1 MIWDTAAELVT
12 YLLLTAHRPSGS
24 MKRLTFDILERATK
38 LQLQTDTELRS
49 IGNSF
54 RYEALAGARTA
65 RLTPDFF
72 ALVVEVARRQL
83 GLSFHFSQVLSGLT
97 LQRGYL
103 GEIQTGEGKTLIA
116 TLPMS
121 LNALAGNGAHLATA
135 NDYLAKR
142 DCEWMRP
149 VYEFLGLTVGAVTG
163 DMSPSQR
170 RAAYDC
176 DVTYG
181 TAREFGFDFLRDR
194 LALRSSGDSPTPLF
208 AEVLNPS
215 SSQHASGNLSGKRKV
230 TVQRGLLP
238 YLLVDEADS
247 LLIDEAR
254 TPLIISSQ
262 ATDSD
267 AVEALF
273 RWCASVAEGFR
284 KPDFIEVDEA
294 SEQREL
300 TPSGLRHLRSLS
312 KPTAIDDVP
321 MSEIAEAVVR
331 SVTVAETLQRDQHYV
346 VRDGQVLIVDEHTGR
361 IAEGR
366 KWRNGIHQAV
376 EAREQLAL
384 TPFTQHAARITTQEL
399 ISKYERFTGMSGT
412 LQTAGFELRRV
423 YGSPVMMVQTNKQSR
438 REYLD
443 DLAFA
448 TSEQRWDALVDDV
461 VKRNSFGRPVLIGTR
476 SIDQSEQLSQR
487 LAAKNIDHQVLNA
500 RNHAREAEIVAD
512 AGRPGCVTVATN
524 MAGRGTDIRLQG
536 DSKERGGLHVV
547 IAELYPSSRIDMQL
561 AGRCAR
567 QGDPGSTQRFM
578 SLEDE
583 IVEEGMGLE
592 DAEQLRRSTTTKQQA
607 TAAIKRILKAQVN
620 VERKHREER
629 AMMLAQMRQQMR
641 QLTQMGLDPYLDG
654 V

>member
-12 YLLLTAHRPSGS
+12 YLFLTSHRPSGS
-24 MKRLTFDILERATK
+24 MKRLTFDILERASK
-38 LQLQTDTELRS
+38 LESQSEAELRS
-49 IGNSF
+49 SANSF
-54 RYEALAGARTA
+54 RYESLAGARPG
-65 RLTPDFF
+65 RLVPDFF
-72 ALVVEVARRQL
+72 ALVIEVARRQL
-83 GLSFHFSQVLSGLT
+83 GLKFHFSQVLSGLT

-116 TLPMS
+116 TLPLA

-149 VYEFLGLTVGAVTG
+149 VYEFLGLSVGAVTG

-170 RAAYDC
+170 RAAYAC

-194 LALRSSGDSPTPLF
+194 LVMRSSGRSATPLF
-208 AEVLNPS
+208 AEFLQPDAVHRESDDAAVRQSL
-215 SSQHASGNLSGKRKV
+215 
-230 TVQRGLLP
+230 TVQRSSLH

-247 LLIDEAR
+247 LLVDEAR
-254 TPLIISSQ
+254 TPLIISAQ
-262 ATDSD
+262 AADVAST
-267 AVEALF
+267 EALF
-273 RWCASVAEGFR
+273 RWCATVANEFR
-284 KPDFIEVDEA
+284 TVEFIERDEA
-294 SEQREL
+294 SGQREL
-300 TPSGLRHLRSLS
+300 APAGLRHLRSLS
-312 KPTAIDDVP
+312 KPSAINSVP
-321 MSEIAEAVVR
+321 MSELAEAVIRAVN
-331 SVTVAETLQRDQHYV
+331 VAETLQRDQHYV

-376 EAREQLAL
+376 EAREQLSL
-384 TPFTQHAARITTQEL
+384 TPFTQHAARITMQEL
-399 ISKYERFTGMSGT
+399 VSRYERFTGMSGT

-423 YGSPVMMVQTNKQSR
+423 YGAPVMIVQTNKPNR
-438 REYLD
+438 REYLED
-443 DLAFA
+443 RVFL
-448 TSEQRWDALVDDV
+448 TSEERWEALVDDV
-461 VKRNSFGRPVLIGTR
+461 VKRHGFLRPVLIGTR
-476 SIDQSEQLSQR
+476 TIEQSEHLSQR
-487 LAAKNIDHQVLNA
+487 LAAKGLEHQVLNA
-500 RNHAREAEIVAD
+500 RNHAREAEIIAD
-512 AGRPGCVTVATN
+512 AGRPGCITVATN

-536 DSKERGGLHVV
+536 DSAERGGLHVI

-583 IVEEGMGLE
+583 IITEGMGPE
-592 DAEQLRRSTTTKQQA
+592 GAERLRRETTEERLPSIIKTILRAQA
-607 TAAIKRILKAQVN
+607 V

-629 AMMLAQMRQQMR
+629 GLMLAQTRQQMR

>member
-1 MIWDTAAELVT
+1 
-12 YLLLTAHRPSGS
+12 
-24 MKRLTFDILERATK
+24 MKRLTFDILERASK
-38 LQLQTDTELRS
+38 LKPQSDQELRS
-49 IGNSF
+49 AANSF
-54 RYEALAGARTA
+54 RYEALAGARVA
-65 RLTPDFF
+65 GLVPDFF

-116 TLPMS
+116 TLPMA

-142 DCEWMRP
+142 DCEWTRP

-163 DMSPSQR
+163 DMSSSQR
-170 RAAYDC
+170 RAAYAC
-176 DVTYG
+176 DITYG

-194 LALRSSGDSPTPLF
+194 LALRSGGQSLTPLF
-208 AEVLNPS
+208 AEML
-215 SSQHASGNLSGKRKV
+215 QGNALSENRANAVGAPP
-230 TVQRGLLP
+230 TIQRHPLP

-262 ATDSD
+262 ATDTV

-273 RWCASVAEGFR
+273 RWCASVADQFR
-284 KPDFIEVDEA
+284 KVELVEKDEA
-294 SEQREL
+294 SGQREL
-300 TPSGLRHLRSLS
+300 TPAGFRHLRSLE
-312 KPTAIDDVP
+312 KAVAINDVP
-321 MSEIAEAVVR
+321 MSELADAVVR
-331 SVTVAETLQRDQHYV
+331 AVTVAETLQRDQHYV

-376 EAREQLAL
+376 EAREQLPL

-399 ISKYERFTGMSGT
+399 ISKYAKFTGMSGT
-412 LQTAGFELRRV
+412 LESAGFELRRV
-423 YGSPVMMVQTNKQSR
+423 YGAPVMMVQTNKRSR
-438 REYLD
+438 REYLED
-443 DLAFA
+443 RAFR
-448 TSEQRWDALVDDV
+448 TSEQRWDALVEDV
-461 VKRNSFGRPVLIGTR
+461 VKRHRFGRPVLIGTR
-476 SIDQSEQLSQR
+476 TIEQSEQLSQR
-487 LAAKNIDHQVLNA
+487 LAAQSVEHQVLNA

-512 AGRPGCVTVATN
+512 AGQPGRVTVATN

-536 DSKERGGLHVV
+536 DSAERGGLHVV

-583 IVEEGMGLE
+583 IVSEGLG
-592 DAEQLRRSTTTKQQA
+592 AETAEKLLSSTSDGQVPTVVKTV
-607 TAAIKRILKAQVN
+607 LKAQLQ
-620 VERKHREER
+620 VERKHRQER
-629 AMMLAQMRQQMR
+629 ALMLAQTRQQIR